1 MAQTVR
7 RAVALEQLAG
17 LPPWFRAERRRV
29 RERVSPMRQETA
41 VARPTFADAY
51 AGCGGLSLGLMR
63 AGWKGLF
70 AIERDP
76 FAFTTLST
84 NLLSGKHP
92 FQYDWP
98 DGIEK
103 RAWEINDLLS
113 QRRAA
118 LADLRGQIDLLAGG
132 PPCQGFSDAGRRRR
146 DDPRNRLFEAYLE
159 LVDIL
164 DPHFVLVENVRG
176 FTADFS
182 GSKREKITNFAGALR
197 QGLSAKYNLEWSIIR
212 ACDFGVPQVRPRF
225 FMVGA
230 KKTGPGGGGIGAF
243 FDQLRSQA
251 SAFLYERRLP
261 QWPTA
266 RDAISDLETRRNGTV
281 LSSDTAGFEAIA
293 YKAPLTPY
301 QKAMRAGH
309 EGAPPDTRL
318 ARHQPEIRDR
328 FAAIIKAG
336 HEEGRLGTTVSP
348 ETREEF
354 GLKKTAI
361 RVLDP
366 LSYAPT
372 ITSLPDDLLHYVEP
386 RTLTVRE
393 TARLQTFPDWF
404 AFKGNYTTGGHR
416 RRKEVPR
423 FTQVANAVPPLL
435 AEQLGLVLLRLGFSR
450 HLAQLNVDSVAQR
463 DQRRL
468 VFLQR

>member
-1 MAQTVR
+1 
-7 RAVALEQLAG
+7 
-17 LPPWFRAERRRV
+17 
-29 RERVSPMRQETA
+29 MRQHAA

-63 AGWKGLF
+63 AGWEGRF

-76 FAFTTLST
+76 FAFRTLST

-98 DGIEK
+98 DKIEK
-103 RAWEINDLLS
+103 QAWDINDLLS
-113 QRRAA
+113 QRREV
-118 LADLRGQIDLLAGG
+118 LAELRGQIDLLAGG
-132 PPCQGFSDAGRRRR
+132 PPCQGFSDAGRRRQ

-164 DPHFVLVENVRG
+164 DPNLVLVENVRG
-176 FTADFS
+176 FTADFG
-182 GSKREKITNFAGALR
+182 GSEGEKITNFADALR
-197 QGLSAKYNLEWSIIR
+197 QGLSVKYNLECSIIR

-230 KKTGPGGGGIGAF
+230 KKTGVACDEIAVF
-243 FDQLRSQA
+243 FDQLRSRA
-251 SAFLYERRLP
+251 TAFLRERRLP
-261 QWPTA
+261 LRPTA

-281 LSSDTAGFEAIA
+281 PSSDTVGFDAIA
-293 YKAPLTPY
+293 YKAPQTPY
-301 QKAMRAGH
+301 QNAMRDGH

-318 ARHQPEIRDR
+318 ARHEPKIRDR
-328 FAAIIKAG
+328 FAAIIRAG
-336 HEEGRLGTTVSP
+336 HEEGRLGITVSP
-348 ETREEF
+348 ETREAY
-354 GLKKTAI
+354 GLRKTAI

-366 LSYAPT
+366 LSHAPT
-372 ITSLPDDLLHYVEP
+372 ITSLPDDLLHYFEP

-393 TARLQTFPDWF
+393 NARLQTFPDWF
-404 AFKGNYTTGGHR
+404 AFKGNYTTGGKR

-435 AEQLGLVLLRLGFSR
+435 AEQLGLLLLRLIPG
-450 HLAQLNVDSVAQR
+450 H
-463 DQRRL
+463 RL
-468 VFLQR
+468 VDLAIKGVA